1 MSKGTF
7 RYFFIMQATV
17 KAGLRNP
24 PVNLPVHMLATKMPT
39 IERKVPGYESRPP
52 LMITQYVT
60 KIILVN

>member
-1 MSKGTF
+1 
-7 RYFFIMQATV
+7 MQATV

-24 PVNLPVHMLATKMPT
+24 PVNLPVHIQATKMPT